1 MKLFSTKHRNVL
13 KKNDNFDIRNKNF
26 FVQLCISITK
36 AVMLDFDKGDFWQ
49 SAEGSQET
57 TNFFGWYAILNLKN
71 GKINFGSLT
80 RDFAQR
86 KGEYQRDFREFR
98 GNPHTRNPRLYAS
111 LRKEI
116 TENKCTD
123 EDFVFLPLVLLSKAD
138 FNELLINPASSTN
151 HGLSKTQWLQDIEEE
166 VLRFFLESTLYKERF
181 YNTKTTSRFL
191 PSNTSGGFRTGNVE
205 PVAEVGGEK
214 PRAFESVSAAAA
226 ILGRDRRSIRNY
238 IQRGTLKRLTPQEWD
253 AWPEDLKFINPN
265 RN

>member
-1 MKLFSTKHRNVL
+1 MKLFSTKHRKVL
-13 KKNDNFDIRNKNF
+13 TRNDNCDIRNANF

-36 AVMLDFDKGDFWQ
+36 AVLLDFDKEDFWQ
-49 SAEGSQET
+49 STEGSQET

-71 GKINFGSLT
+71 GKINFGSCT

-98 GNPHTRNPRLYAS
+98 VNPQARHPRLYAS

-116 TENKCTD
+116 TENNCTD
-123 EDFVFLPLVLLSKAD
+123 GDFVFAPLVLISKAD
-138 FNELLINPASSTN
+138 FNELFINPASSTS
-151 HGLSKTQWLQDIEEE
+151 HGLSKTPWLQDIEEE

-181 YNTKTTSRFL
+181 YNTKTTSLFL
-191 PSNTSGGFRTGNVE
+191 PNNTSGGFRPGNVE
-205 PVAEVGGEK
+205 PVAEVGGEN

-226 ILGRDRRSIRNY
+226 ILVRDRRSIRNY
-238 IQRGTLKRLTPQEWD
+238 LQRGTFKRLTPQEWD
-253 AWPEDLKFINPN
+253 AWPEELKFINPN